1 MQVTIHTAK
10 TQLSK
15 LIEAVKAG
23 EDVIIAKGTEPVAR
37 LVAIQKGQFKTG
49 ILKDKL
55 DGSLPDF
62 LAPLDDATLA
72 DWEGH

>member
-49 ILKDKL
+49 ILKDEL
-55 DGSLPDF
+55 AGSFPNF
-62 LAPLDDATLA
+62 LTPLDDATLA